1 MFCENCGK
9 EITGDIR
16 FCPECGTQIR
26 IPHISQKSLENNNQN
41 LEFGKRQKPVI
52 SLKDVKKEKTTSI
65 GYKYNFGHFCAFI
78 GAALEIL
85 SLFLPNKS
93 EIIKMKGITML
104 DYLKIFVEQI
114 YRSVF
119 DLTEESEADFAFV
132 VANII
137 IIVYFIG
144 LILCCIQRETNSLIL
159 TSLLN
164 MAVVGFVSYK
174 FHEYAADYVNV
185 ILGTIQNERPITG
198 LGYWLFLISGIV
210 ILVSSIIANML
221 GINEKYKMKSKGF

>member
-26 IPHISQKSLENNNQN
+26 IPHISQKSLEDNNQN
-41 LEFGKRQKPVI
+41 LEFGKRQN
-52 SLKDVKKEKTTSI
+52 
-65 GYKYNFGHFCAFI
+65 KYNFGHFCAFI

-119 DLTEESEADFAFV
+119 DLTEESEADSAFV

-221 GINEKYKMKSKGF
+221 GINEKYKMESKGF

>member
-26 IPHISQKSLENNNQN
+26 IPHISQKSLEDNNQN
-41 LEFGKRQKPVI
+41 LEFGKRQN
-52 SLKDVKKEKTTSI
+52 
-65 GYKYNFGHFCAFI
+65 KYNFGHFCAFI

-119 DLTEESEADFAFV
+119 DLTEESEADSAFV